1 MNRDFV
7 VVHGWI
13 LAEFLFSL
21 FAFLWTEM
29 MLWSIKNYGLY
40 KSALKQFIY
49 LRGIKAGNPERAR
62 SARVA
67 NQNTGFASYLPR
79 ALPAM

>member
-1 MNRDFV
+1 MADIAYWLSSF
-7 VVHGWI
+7 
-13 LAEFLFSL
+13 FSL

-67 NQNTGFASYLPR
+67 NQNTRFASYLPR